1 MNTPKPL
8 IKLSIFVNNK
18 TGGPKGWS
26 LCARMWQSRLDG
38 NPIAKA
44 ACAVTDRIF
53 WFEPSHCRKA
63 WLLRSS

>member
-1 MNTPKPL
+1 MNIPKPL

-26 LCARMWQSRLDG
+26 LCARTWQSRLDG
-38 NPIAKA
+38 NPHAKA
-44 ACAVTDRIF
+44 ACAVIDRIF
-53 WFEPSHCRKA
+53 WFDPSHCRKA